1 MTTLDR
7 RNVNLTLDQTVRE
20 RAVARPRKRMQL
32 VLRLDALPPSAGRR
46 AQNRIVTALSARASG
61 DFLDLKGLKNDPN
74 MTGIPVDFSNRSFV
88 AQLLKIIK
96 QHFPQV
102 PGPGP

>member
-1 MTTLDR
+1 MLC
-7 RNVNLTLDQTVRE
+7 
-20 RAVARPRKRMQL
+20 
-32 VLRLDALPPSAGRR
+32 ALPSSAGRR
-46 AQNRIVTALSARASG
+46 AQNRIVTALSARSSG

-102 PGPGP
+102 P